1 MENAIAM
8 NLSTEGKSTS
18 QIVESSETKCMAAFF
33 ATEEESAVLY
43 EAVKKF
49 MSTSEGVMI
58 VENAIVAAIGSKRQH
73 YIRTYSRIQWNSR
86 SPIEFSCI

>member
-18 QIVESSETKCMAAFF
+18 QIVESPETKCMAAFF
-33 ATEEESAVLY
+33 ATEEGSAVLY

-58 VENAIVAAIGSKRQH
+58 VENAIVAAIGRRDWQNNNRNLLESRRRRSK
-73 YIRTYSRIQWNSR
+73 
-86 SPIEFSCI
+86 

>member
-18 QIVESSETKCMAAFF
+18 QTVESPETKCMAAFF
-33 ATEEESAVLY
+33 ATEEGSAVLY

-58 VENAIVAAIGSKRQH
+58 VENAIVAAIGSKRDSII
-73 YIRTYSRIQWNSR
+73 YIRTYSRIQ
-86 SPIEFSCI
+86 